1 MSYIMLNGTDNPRE
15 LIFNGTQPQCLQCL
29 VYNGEIVWGAKTLT
43 CYRVYIMWDPEKTE
57 NLCIDGVWVDNQ
69 TVTTDEVYDGSYKNG
84 QWSSLTNSEMTDFVT
99 NNGSACAKYCQG
111 YFFRISP
118 DFDLSNLQFMT
129 GQYYQSKGDV
139 TVTIEEQYSD
149 GSGDITFKTIAEKT
163 VAMAANTT
171 YTINRGDGV

>member
-1 MSYIMLNGTDNPRE
+1 MSYIMINGTDNPTT
-15 LIFNGTQPQCLQCL
+15 LLMNGTQPQCL
-29 VYNGEIVWGAKTLT
+29 VYNGEIVWGAKTLD
-43 CYRVYIMWDPEKTE
+43 CYRVYMMWDPEKTE
-57 NLCIDGVWVDNQ
+57 NLCIDGVWVDNE

-84 QWSSLTNSEMTDFVT
+84 QYTSLTTPEMTDFVT

-118 DFDLSNLQFMT
+118 DFDLNNIQFKT
-129 GQYYQSKGDV
+129 GQYYQPAGDV
-139 TVTIEEQYSD
+139 TITIEEQYSD

-163 VAMAANTT
+163 VTMAANTT

>member
-1 MSYIMLNGTDNPRE
+1 MSYIMINGTDNPTT
-15 LIFNGTQPQCLQCL
+15 LLMNGTQPQCL
-29 VYNGEIVWGAKTLT
+29 VYNGEIVWGAKTLD
-43 CYRVYIMWDPEKTE
+43 CYRVYMMWDPEKTE
-57 NLCIDGVWVDNQ
+57 NLCIDGVWVDNE

-84 QWSSLTNSEMTDFVT
+84 QYTSLTTPEMTDFVT

-118 DFDLSNLQFMT
+118 DFDLNNIQFKT
-129 GQYYQSKGDV
+129 GQYYQPTGDV

-149 GSGDITFKTIAEKT
+149 GSGDISFKKIAEKT
-163 VAMAANTT
+163 VTMAANTT